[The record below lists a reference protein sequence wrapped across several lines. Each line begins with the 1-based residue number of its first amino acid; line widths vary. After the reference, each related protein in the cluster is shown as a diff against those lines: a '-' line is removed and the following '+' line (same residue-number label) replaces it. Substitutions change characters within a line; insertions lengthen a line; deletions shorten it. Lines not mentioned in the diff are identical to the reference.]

1 MQVLGDPESYE
12 PKLGRHPGKGHSNVT
27 VPRKEQ
33 AVPAAQNVPDQ
44 REDED
49 DDSDAPRP
57 PKRRTTTAS
66 KHDSGFQDSSADDQ
80 PAEKMKSQT
89 VTTNNISGNAAPD
102 SDEESDLEIEP
113 PITV

>member
-1 MQVLGDPESYE
+1 MQILGDPESYE

-27 VPRKEQ
+27 VPRKEE
-33 AVPAAQNVPDQ
+33 AVPAAHNVPEE

-49 DDSDAPRP
+49 NDSDAPRS

-80 PAEKMKSQT
+80 SVQKTKSKT
-89 VTTNNISGNAAPD
+89 VTTNIQPNNAAPD

-113 PITV
+113 PIPV